1 MKLVFIYIIKIYQN
15 SIGIFFRGSCR
26 FHPTCSEYMKNAI
39 EKYGVYKGVTKGIVR
54 LSKCHPYSNQYGTD
68 EV

>member
-39 EKYGVYKGVTKGIVR
+39 EKYGVYKGVTKGVVR
-54 LSKCHPYSNQYGTD
+54 LSKCHPYSNKYGID

>member
-1 MKLVFIYIIKIYQN
+1 MK
-15 SIGIFFRGSCR
+15 R
-26 FHPTCSEYMKNAI
+26 AI
-39 EKYGVYKGVTKGIVR
+39 EKYGVYKGIKKGIVR